1 MTATTLDTTTTTADS
16 ATATATATTDEGGVT
31 VTKVAGRIGAVIGG
45 VRLSGDLDEATVQA
59 IRDALH
65 AHKVIF
71 FRGQQHLTDETQ
83 LAFTRLLGDPIGHP
97 TVNLEGEYVLPIT
110 SEYGG
115 AADQWHTDVTFVPA
129 YPLASILRGIQIPE
143 AGGDTVWAN
152 TATAYDELSPE
163 LKELA
168 NALRAVHTNVYDY
181 AGFSPDKDPEAFKK
195 YQEVFASTKYETEHP
210 VVRVHPVTG
219 ERTLLLGGFV
229 QRIQGYS
236 REDSKLLIDLL
247 QGHVTR
253 IENTVRW
260 SWQAGDVA
268 IWDNRATQHRAV
280 SDFGKVTRVLHRTT
294 VDGDIPVGVDGRAS
308 RPIQPTPAAAV

>member
-1 MTATTLDTTTTTADS
+1 MTTTALENTAATS
-16 ATATATATTDEGGVT
+16 TAAATAEGGIT

-45 VRLSGDLDEATVQA
+45 VRLSGELDEATVQA

-65 AHKVIF
+65 AHKVVF

-83 LAFTRLLGDPIGHP
+83 LEFTRLLGDPIGHP

-129 YPLASILRGIQIPE
+129 YPLASILRGIEIPA

-152 TATAYDELSPE
+152 TATAYDELTPE

-168 NALRAVHTNVYDY
+168 NSLRAVHTNVYDY

-195 YQEVFASTKYETEHP
+195 YQEVFASTRYETEHP

-236 REDSKLLIDLL
+236 REDSKLLVDLF

-260 SWQAGDVA
+260 SWQPGDVA

-280 SDFGKVTRVLHRTT
+280 SDFGRVERVLHRTT
-294 VDGDIPVGVDGRAS
+294 VDGDVPVGVDGRVSTSVKAE
-308 RPIQPTPAAAV
+308 PAQGA

>member
-1 MTATTLDTTTTTADS
+1 MTTTTLETTA
-16 ATATATATTDEGGVT
+16 ATAATATTATTADAGIT
-31 VTKVAGRIGAVIGG
+31 VTKVAGRIGAVIEG
-45 VRLSGDLDEATVQA
+45 VRLSGDLDAATVQA

-65 AHKVIF
+65 AHKVVF
-71 FRGQQHLTDETQ
+71 FRGQQHLTDEIQ
-83 LAFTRLLGDPIGHP
+83 LEFTRLLGDPVGHP

-110 SEYGG
+110 SQYGG

-129 YPLASILRGIQIPE
+129 YPLASILRGIEIPG

-152 TATAYDELSPE
+152 TATAYDELTPE

-168 NALRAVHTNVYDY
+168 NSLRAVHTNVYDY

-219 ERTLLLGGFV
+219 ERTLVLGGFV

-236 REDSKLLIDLL
+236 REDSKLLIDLF

-294 VDGDIPVGVDGRAS
+294 VDGDVPVGVDGRS
-308 RPIQPTPAAAV
+308 STPIKPVPAEAA